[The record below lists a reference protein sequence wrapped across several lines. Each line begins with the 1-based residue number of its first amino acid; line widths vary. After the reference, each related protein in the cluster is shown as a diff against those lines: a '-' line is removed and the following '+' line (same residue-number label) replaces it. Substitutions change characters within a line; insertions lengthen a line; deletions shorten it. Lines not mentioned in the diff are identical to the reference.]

1 MLLTC
6 NYYVAPKMQVK
17 VISHLKCVTMF
28 KTLWCRT
35 SIQGRVYTYMVQ
47 RSINLKYTCIYTVRI
62 SHTHNRTSTLQQ
74 SYSRLFQ
81 DGVARV
87 YKWRIVSRGVWGDA
101 PPENHVKSLH
111 MPQCFKHNNELK
123 RLKFLPETVT
133 CTLEI
138 TPVSKQLG
146 FSEETRH
153 FVSFLETV
161 CHTLSVVLLI
171 QVK

>member
-1 MLLTC
+1 
-6 NYYVAPKMQVK
+6 
-17 VISHLKCVTMF
+17 
-28 KTLWCRT
+28 
-35 SIQGRVYTYMVQ
+35 
-47 RSINLKYTCIYTVRI
+47 
-62 SHTHNRTSTLQQ
+62 
-74 SYSRLFQ
+74 
-81 DGVARV
+81 
-87 YKWRIVSRGVWGDA
+87 
-101 PPENHVKSLH
+101 

-123 RLKFLPETVT
+123 RLKFLPETAT

-146 FSEETRH
+146 LFEETRH